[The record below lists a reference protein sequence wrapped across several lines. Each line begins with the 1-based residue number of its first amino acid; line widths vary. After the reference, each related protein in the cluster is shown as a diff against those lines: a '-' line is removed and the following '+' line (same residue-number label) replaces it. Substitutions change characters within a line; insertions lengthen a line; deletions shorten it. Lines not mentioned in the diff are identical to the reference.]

1 VRVRYEP
8 EKGPIKKAGG
18 VVPETGEIAP
28 GVTVVPGDMRWKAET
43 E

>member
-1 VRVRYEP
+1 VTERQMCPKTE
-8 EKGPIKKAGG
+8 IKQAGG
-18 VVPETGEIAP
+18 VVSETGEIAP